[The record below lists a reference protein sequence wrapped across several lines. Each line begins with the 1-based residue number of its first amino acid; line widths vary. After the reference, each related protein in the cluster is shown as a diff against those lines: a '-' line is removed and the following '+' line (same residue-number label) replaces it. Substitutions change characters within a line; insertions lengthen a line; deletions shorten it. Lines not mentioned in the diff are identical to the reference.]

1 VQSHGELFDVLGMH
15 IIECAKKFPSSN
27 SRDFSCPVTYNV
39 DPDDLN
45 GYEENKQLGEVS
57 VDTSLLPTLLSGDA
71 NLCVILTRRSSSK
84 TYHKYF
90 CNGEASLT
98 PFETWSSSK
107 VFAMANAASS
117 LRTEDACANS
127 VFGLDSATTGE

>member
-1 VQSHGELFDVLGMH
+1 M
-15 IIECAKKFPSSN
+15 
-27 SRDFSCPVTYNV
+27 
-39 DPDDLN
+39 
-45 GYEENKQLGEVS
+45 GEVS

-71 NLCVILTRRSSSK
+71 NLCAILTRRSSSK